1 MNACWSTT
9 PIRISHFVSMET
21 AFSNDESWMFLFD
34 GEDDDVN
41 GNEIVL
47 PFLYLKI
54 NLSVLI
60 INDESISWWWIN
72 IPIDNN
78 MIDSETNEIA
88 NNILDFVNVFMMTL
102 TLDLFL
108 KYLFLY
114 FLYFQNQFTD
124 DWALRAI
131 YLWSMS
137 TQMPEDKQMLTLQ
150 LDFLLW
156 KKQTNCI

>member
-9 PIRISHFVSMET
+9 PTRISHFVSMET
-21 AFSNDESWMFLFD
+21 AFSNGESWMFLFD
-34 GEDDDVN
+34 DEDDNDDDDDDVN

-54 NLSVLI
+54 NLSVFI

-78 MIDSETNEIA
+78 MIDSETNEIV
-88 NNILDFVNVFMMTL
+88 NNILDFVSVFMMTL
-102 TLDLFL
+102 MLDLFL

-114 FLYFQNQFTD
+114 FL
-124 DWALRAI
+124 
-131 YLWSMS
+131 
-137 TQMPEDKQMLTLQ
+137 
-150 LDFLLW
+150 
-156 KKQTNCI
+156 